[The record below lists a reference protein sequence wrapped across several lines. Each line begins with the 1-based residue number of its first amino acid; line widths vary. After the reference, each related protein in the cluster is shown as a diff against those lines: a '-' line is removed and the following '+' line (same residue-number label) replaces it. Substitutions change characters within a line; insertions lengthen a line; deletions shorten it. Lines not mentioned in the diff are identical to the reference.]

1 MTEGKNM
8 HRKGFRTVIYM
19 TLALLCAPLFTCNVF
34 AEQSDGGS
42 VKKCTPNYHRGD
54 REKHLGSSCEAAG
67 VGWAYYA
74 YEGGYTG
81 SIHFVPYNLGTAV
94 GEDITAE
101 CTKYGGFYHFGYMD
115 YKVGYA
121 NYDHFYS
128 ESAVDPFIGGF
139 WSDMDG
145 YGIVG
150 NPRMDDAANNSSNF
164 DKDIPG
170 SISQTIVKDGNVVA
184 RGMYF
189 EHSSAVR
196 EKYNDYLRATG
207 DDNRWGGSLSSFC
220 WGESMSEPTHFTS
233 RTEGYINSQQKSNNS
248 TTTIHDNSAEA
259 RYKQFIK
266 RDDNGIDG
274 AVNEWHDVKGDLRG
288 NYAGGSGRETAIR
301 KNQEV
306 KVHDYSQR
314 VYVNPG
320 QTVSLT
326 QQLRYDETAEGDNSV
341 GPVIDTYFTM
351 KIYRPGTGAN
361 AITGTTSAKVNNTN
375 KSSGSVTEVSGDG
388 KYTISFQHTLKRGND
403 QAGGTVDSK
412 WSTAVRS
419 YDSANRTVNP
429 GGTARNGTQTLSQG
443 QQANVVPFTT
453 ETFSG
458 TLLPD
463 ESRTFCQTLS
473 YESEINQASG
483 NRTSKTSEFC
493 VTVHRPKQQMENCQ
507 GKQLSVQTGENM
519 GSIDAA
525 VFDSPTGQ
533 TKDMRPKEAK
543 STGIKNTGSS
553 LVELWARPGHS
564 FVFEEVM
571 CEGAELPNQYHSLGK
586 NIDYKIEANRPGN
599 EIMKGSLAY
608 STPTS
613 WNNSDINNRS
623 FAGVKDIWGRSVYEN
638 YNRSP
643 RNNGSH
649 SVRSDYVGTTLEQK
663 LTWSDL
669 WINNG
674 AVNGVHSGNNSATA
688 TAQIHVPYNYTTT
701 TDTTT
706 NNNPHVVPG
715 TNTHTITTTITVNK
729 RKNTPV
735 NGNTPY
741 STRTKPTKVQLVS
754 FHISSDRSEGQ
765 VQSAS
770 TYKASAGGDAELWRV
785 CGAFISGDPYNCES
799 QNLGDD
805 VVISADGS
813 KSYNTTI
820 KVPENTPIGTKVCA
834 VVAVWPADSHNMP
847 GDITQEGQEYGAMD
861 DTENESD
868 RYWGISS
875 MSCSTVSK
883 KPNIQVRQSGAFAQN
898 YIDTAVSDRSLT
910 GDGDKRSY
918 GSWAD
923 YELISG
929 KTTLGMGSGAI
940 FWNGIN
946 FTAGQKRACI
956 SSALSVSNKR
966 CSNGSGTVGNAT
978 SSTNKN
984 LSSNPENVFN
994 KLIARYTKSVT
1005 PIQGGRGESD
1015 ATEYS
1020 TLGAC
1025 RYNASNHSYEP
1036 SPASAQFTCLENGAY
1051 YAEIN
1056 GSAKTPSNI
1065 TASWQSSDG
1074 ADSSNTTVIHVKG
1087 TFYIGQDFHY
1097 GIAGNG
1103 RAVNADPTYHSLSEI
1118 PQKIIIADDIKISP
1132 WVTHLDAWLV
1142 ARNSINTCYVSG
1154 SGPEIKRVSVGG
1166 ANSCDRQLTVTGPVI
1181 AKKLYLYRTHGG
1193 GKTTAGGNTMQWWRN
1208 EDSQGAEIFKV
1219 SPLTYLWSYSQAE
1232 RYSQA
1237 TTTYQRELP
1246 TKY

>member
-1 MTEGKNM
+1 MSICITA
-8 HRKGFRTVIYM
+8 FSW
-19 TLALLCAPLFTCNVF
+19 LACSAD
-34 AEQSDGGS
+34 SGGS
-42 VKKCTPNYHRGD
+42 QGS
-54 REKHLGSSCEAAG
+54 GGSASSCGTIGGVTFTKRGSWYMYPSPTCEATG
-67 VGWAYYA
+67 VGWAYFTYA
-74 YEGGYTG
+74 NGWNKDLDYAPATAGTGGANT
-81 SIHFVPYNLGTAV
+81 IPK
-94 GEDITAE
+94 E
-101 CTKYGGFYHFGYMD
+101 CTKWGGFYHFGYMD
-115 YKVGYA
+115 EKYGTSPDGDLKNGGYTVTNGRSKAVMNGYA
-121 NYDHFYS
+121 S
-128 ESAVDPFIGGF
+128 IGNIARLNGT
-139 WSDMDG
+139 
-145 YGIVG
+145 IVK
-150 NPRMDDAANNSSNF
+150 PSWKSPHWQ
-164 DKDIPG
+164 KDNTGAELPP
-170 SISQTIVKDGNVVA
+170 SISQEIVVNGTVAAVGDHFEYDGSVKQKYLKWLEVA
-184 RGMYF
+184 PAGTSDIWDATGENGISYF
-189 EHSSAVR
+189 CYGSTVDKPRTSFSAVT
-196 EKYNDYLRATG
+196 KGFVN
-207 DDNRWGGSLSSFC
+207 GS
-220 WGESMSEPTHFTS
+220 
-233 RTEGYINSQQKSNNS
+233 QKSNGS
-248 TTTIHDNSAEA
+248 TTTINNNSATVKFEHTIT
-259 RYKQFIK
+259 RS
-266 RDDNGIDG
+266 NDG
-274 AVNEWHDVKGDLRG
+274 SSGSVREWYRVQGDWPTEWHNYTWIGKGQS
-288 NYAGGSGRETAIR
+288 AM
-301 KNQEV
+301 
-306 KVHDYSQR
+306 VHMPSAR
-314 VYVNPG
+314 SVNILPG
-320 QTVSLT
+320 QTSEYRQRLE
-326 QQLRYDETAEGDNSV
+326 YDTKGEGDVSNTVSGLAEFV
-341 GPVIDTYFTM
+341 L

-403 QAGGTVDSK
+403 QAGGTVDSR

-429 GGTARNGTQTLSQG
+429 GGTARSDTQTLSQG

-507 GKQLSVQTGENM
+507 GKQLSVKTGENM
-519 GSIDAA
+519 GSIDAT
-525 VFDSPTGQ
+525 VFDNSAGQ
-533 TKDMRPKEAK
+533 MKTK
-543 STGIKNTGSS
+543 STGIKNTSSS
-553 LVELWARPGHS
+553 LVELWARPGHN

-586 NIDYKIEANRPGN
+586 NINYKIEANRPGN

-613 WNNSDINNRS
+613 WSNSGINNQS

-638 YNRSP
+638 YNQSP
-643 RNNGSH
+643 RNDGSH

-674 AVNGVHSGNNSATA
+674 AVNGAHSGNNSATA
-688 TAQIHVPYNYTTT
+688 TAQIHVPYNYITT

-785 CGAFISGDPYNCES
+785 CGAFISGGPYNCES

-861 DTENESD
+861 DTENEAD

-940 FWNGIN
+940 FWSGIN

-1015 ATEYS
+1015 ATEYNS
-1020 TLGAC
+1020 VGAC

-1036 SPASAQFTCLENGAY
+1036 YPASAQFTCLENGAY

-1065 TASWQSSDG
+1065 TSLWQSSDG
-1074 ADSSNTTVIHVKG
+1074 ADSSNTEVIHVKG

-1097 GIAGNG
+1097 GIANNG
-1103 RAVNADPTYHSLSEI
+1103 RVVNADPTYYSLSEI